1 MSQLQHLG
9 GLSDRTK
16 LHDARVT
23 FHGRSSLL
31 VQLHVEGDQADLGS
45 PGQGVRPL
53 VSMMEL
59 ESEMVRVRLTNWIS
73 CFYT

>member
-45 PGQGVRPL
+45 SDQVIRPIAMQHE
-53 VSMMEL
+53 VVPSS
-59 ESEMVRVRLTNWIS
+59 SEN
-73 CFYT
+73 

>member
-23 FHGRSSLL
+23 FHERSSLL
-31 VQLHVEGDQADLGS
+31 VQLHEEGDQDDLGS
-45 PGQGVRPL
+45 SGQGVRPL

-59 ESEMVRVRLTNWIS
+59 ES
-73 CFYT
+73 